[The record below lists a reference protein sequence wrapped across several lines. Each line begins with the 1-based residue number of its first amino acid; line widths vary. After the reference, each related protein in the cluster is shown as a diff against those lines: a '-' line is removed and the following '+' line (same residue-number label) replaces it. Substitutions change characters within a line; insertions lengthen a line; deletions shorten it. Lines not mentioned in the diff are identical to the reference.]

1 MENTFDNENLLFNNS
16 KTDIKWYQGPIKFLG
31 SNQYGVVNRIRKFY
45 SYLKILTLPDST
57 TKTLMIDNMKKID
70 FSSFLKNGNILLRCD
85 Y

>member
-57 TKTLMIDNMKKID
+57 TKTLMIDNSNQINM
-70 FSSFLKNGNILLRCD
+70 STFL
-85 Y
+85 